1 MSTDSIVL
9 ATTELRFRP
18 GHRYA
23 PRMEI
28 SRFVATLGGKTR
40 GRSRWGSF
48 VRPLTMFASNPDL
61 WFAII
66 SASWVVLL
74 YRHVIGASFVYDDVA
89 QIQHNPALSSWHSAT
104 VYARSAVPF
113 NGEFRG
119 FGGSF
124 YRPLFW
130 FSLALDRALWGLNA
144 TGFHFTNLALHWAN
158 GLLAFLLLRRL
169 RVSILFSAA
178 VSITWLGLPIN
189 SEVVA
194 WISGRAISLAVLFL
208 LAGLLSADWYLRSS
222 RIVALL
228 SYTIASFASLLSH
241 EIGILTLPMTC
252 LLVLAPNAVR
262 RGWFVLSGIGLAV
275 DAVYLWLRHIADAHL
290 SSGVPVLVGLAIT
303 FWKYI
308 AWILLPVRMSIERS
322 TDVPTNHSPMI
333 VAAAFLGVLALF
345 VCILRF
351 RNKLPEVAAGL
362 AWLCIALVPFCGIV
376 RIYQGMAERYTYL
389 AGLGLVFAIV
399 ALVFNLRDRT
409 RSVVLCAVTGW
420 VFWGAWRLDARVHDW
435 REEISLYV
443 KSLEATPK
451 SSVLLYNLGVAF
463 AEAGDAPKA
472 ADYYQRAISLNP
484 QYTSALINLGN
495 LFQRQGNYSQSAALY
510 QRAIALDPRDPD
522 AWVNFGNL
530 YLQLALTQ
538 QAKSAY
544 EKAIALKSNDVEA
557 IIDLGAVLQRSG
569 DFSAAEQAYQRAIAV
584 DPSQASAYC
593 DLGALFLQQGNPEA
607 ARVQLIKAIELNS
620 AFALAYFDLGVAYEQ
635 TGRRDLAA
643 EMYRKALDVQPDYQ
657 HARSNLDRMEA
668 GSGASPSKIRP

>member
-1 MSTDSIVL
+1 
-9 ATTELRFRP
+9 
-18 GHRYA
+18 
-23 PRMEI
+23 
-28 SRFVATLGGKTR
+28 
-40 GRSRWGSF
+40 
-48 VRPLTMFASNPDL
+48 
-61 WFAII
+61 
-66 SASWVVLL
+66 
-74 YRHVIGASFVYDDVA
+74 
-89 QIQHNPALSSWHSAT
+89 
-104 VYARSAVPF
+104 
-113 NGEFRG
+113 
-119 FGGSF
+119 
-124 YRPLFW
+124 
-130 FSLALDRALWGLNA
+130 
-144 TGFHFTNLALHWAN
+144 
-158 GLLAFLLLRRL
+158 
-169 RVSILFSAA
+169 
-178 VSITWLGLPIN
+178 
-189 SEVVA
+189 
-194 WISGRAISLAVLFL
+194 
-208 LAGLLSADWYLRSS
+208 
-222 RIVALL
+222 
-228 SYTIASFASLLSH
+228 
-241 EIGILTLPMTC
+241 
-252 LLVLAPNAVR
+252 VR

-275 DAVYLWLRHIADAHL
+275 DAVYLWLRHIAGAHL
-290 SSGVPVLVGLAIT
+290 SSGVPVLGGLAIT

-322 TDVPTNHSPMI
+322 TDVPTNNSPMI
-333 VAAAFLGVLALF
+333 AASAFLGVLALF
-345 VCILRF
+345 VSILRF
-351 RNKLPEVAAGL
+351 RNKLPEGAAGL
-362 AWLCIALVPFCGIV
+362 AWLCIALVPFCGMV
-376 RIYQGMAERYTYL
+376 PIYQGMAERYTYL

-420 VFWGAWRLDARVHDW
+420 VLWGAWRLDARVHDW

-484 QYTSALINLGN
+484 QYTAALINLGN
-495 LFQRQGNYSQSAALY
+495 LFQRQGDYSQSAALY

-557 IIDLGAVLQRSG
+557 LIDLGAVLQRSG